1 MGYLA
6 ERVSYLR
13 GLADGLSLNK
23 ETAESRLFDE
33 IIELLDDIASSVEG
47 LEEQQDDLAD
57 ELSDMEESICD
68 LEDEIYAEDYN
79 EDDYVCEE
87 ISCPNCGT
95 ILPIDTDIFEED
107 EIHIT
112 CPTCGEDVTIELDD
126 EDELCDDDLL
136 VDCDGDCCS
145 CCEDCDEE

>member
-23 ETAESRLFDE
+23 DTAESRLFDE

-57 ELSDMEESICD
+57 ELSDMEESLCD
-68 LEDEIYAEDYN
+68 LEDEVYAEDCD
-79 EDDYVCEE
+79 DDYVCEE

-95 ILPIDTDIFEED
+95 VLPIDTDILEED

-112 CPTCGEDVTIELDD
+112 CPTCSEDVTIELDD
-126 EDELCDDDLL
+126 EEFYDDDDLF

-145 CCEDCDEE
+145 CCEECDEE